1 MPELIGPTIGLFAC
15 FPLGM
20 ALWHVGKALLDGWLD
35 E

>member
-20 ALWHVGKALLDGWLD
+20 ALWHAGKALLDRWLD